1 MERFS
6 RGRRLLYANG
16 HLGFSI
22 LDNLFGVYLIF
33 GRIIDSLADP
43 LVAWWSDNARFKT
56 GRRKFFMASGAL
68 FVLAGFFVFLRF
80 PQKAVTDELTE
91 YRSRTDA

>member
-33 GRIIDSLADP
+33 FLIPPKELGMP
-43 LVAWWSDNARFKT
+43 ELVDNT
-56 GRRKFFMASGAL
+56 PI
-68 FVLAGFFVFLRF
+68 FVAE
-80 PQKAVTDELTE
+80 PPP
-91 YRSRTDA
+91 